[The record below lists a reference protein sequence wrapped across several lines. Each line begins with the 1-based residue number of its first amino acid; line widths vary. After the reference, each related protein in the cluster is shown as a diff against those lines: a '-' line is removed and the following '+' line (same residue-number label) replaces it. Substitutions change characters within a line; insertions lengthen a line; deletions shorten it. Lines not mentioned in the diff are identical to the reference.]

1 MRKDRLGVFL
11 VLVSA
16 IAFGLMP
23 VFARLAY
30 SYAVGVDELLF
41 IRFGFAFLIVGG
53 ILAASRRFVLPKRE
67 DLLILIGLGALGYF
81 VQSTLYFTSV
91 IYAPVAIVALI
102 LYTYPVFV
110 TVGAFALGWEKIS
123 GRLAAALIIA
133 LVGLILVA
141 NPFGNPV
148 GLGAM
153 LALGA
158 SVTYTLYI
166 LCGSR
171 VLRRVDGVL
180 AAFFVMGAA
189 SFSFGVDGALSG
201 SIRVEWSFGAWF
213 WVAVITILCTVIAV
227 TAFFLGLSKIGP
239 SKSSLI
245 SLIEPVTS
253 ILASTWLFGNALTV
267 SQWLGGLLI
276 LAATAIIALYGK
288 VEALAP
294 S

>member
-1 MRKDRLGVFL
+1 ML
-11 VLVSA
+11 
-16 IAFGLMP
+16 

-30 SYAVGVDELLF
+30 AYGVGVDELLF

-53 ILAASRRFVLPKRE
+53 ILAAGRRLVLPKRE
-67 DLLILIGLGALGYF
+67 DLLVLLGLGALGYF
-81 VQSTLYFTSV
+81 VQSTLYFTAV
-91 IYAPVAIVALI
+91 IYSPVAIVALI

-110 TVGAFALGWEKIS
+110 TIGAFALGWEKIS
-123 GRLAAALIIA
+123 RGLAATLIIA
-133 LVGLILVA
+133 LLGLVLVA
-141 NPFGNPV
+141 SPFGNQV
-148 GLGAM
+148 GLGAI

-171 VLRRVDGVL
+171 VLRRVDGEL

-189 SFSFGVDGALSG
+189 SVSFGLDGVLTG
-201 SIRVEWSFGAWF
+201 SIHANWSLRAWL
-213 WVAVITILCTVIAV
+213 WVAIIAVFCTAIAV

-253 ILASTWLFGNALTV
+253 ILVSTWLFGNALTF
-267 SQWLGGLLI
+267 SQWFGGFLI
-276 LAATAIIALYGK
+276 LAATAIITLYGK
-288 VEALAP
+288 VESSPLTEPDRHAAEGTVSVFP
-294 S
+294 RR

>member
-1 MRKDRLGVFL
+1 MRKDSLGVFL

-53 ILAASRRFVLPKRE
+53 ILAASRRLVLPRRE

-110 TVGAFALGWEKIS
+110 TLGAFALGWEKIS
-123 GRLAAALIIA
+123 RRLAAALIIA

-267 SQWLGGLLI
+267 SQWFGGLLI